1 MGEAQANIPDV
12 VLAPACSE
20 IEPGKS
26 RTVVAHD
33 IRRIAVEVIVD
44 VAPDQRRQGLVSAA
58 QSKGAAHVLHTSIAS
73 DPCFRKITL
82 RRRVRHAGRQTERNL
97 AVLLALDPPMRLP
110 ELEWPA
116 VRILIGVLIDG
127 VGKGVAQPEHDLVTG
142 LPREVIVT
150 DTDIRE
156 AMAKSIRVIAE
167 ATKEVIE
174 KTPPELISDMMHRG
188 IALVGGGSFLR
199 GIDKVLEVETKIPVH
214 IAEDPLTA
222 VVRGCGVILED
233 LNNLTDVLVEHEE
246 ELPPI

>member
-1 MGEAQANIPDV
+1 MKVAGDKFNQDIISFIRGEHK
-12 VLAPACSE
+12 L
-20 IEPGKS
+20 
-26 RTVVAHD
+26 
-33 IRRIAVEVIVD
+33 
-44 VAPDQRRQGLVSAA
+44 
-58 QSKGAAHVLHTSIAS
+58 
-73 DPCFRKITL
+73 
-82 RRRVRHAGRQTERNL
+82 
-97 AVLLALDPPMRLP
+97 
-110 ELEWPA
+110 
-116 VRILIGVLIDG
+116 LIGEKTAENLKIAIGSVLPLPAPLEAAIRG
-127 VGKGVAQPEHDLVTG
+127 RDLVTG